1 MLNILVLESEVKL
14 LNLINT
20 GRKTITSLNEKE
32 NEDPHTYF
40 INTLESVPD
49 LEKLLRLNSN
59 EYNDSSLGSKN
70 V

>member
-40 INTLESVPD
+40 NNLGFG
-49 LEKLLRLNSN
+49 NSN
-59 EYNDSSLGSKN
+59 LEFIQNF
-70 V
+70 